1 MNHDSP
7 SRTITVPDGS
17 IISIRP
23 IAPEDRAL
31 LEVAFAELSDESRY
45 RRFLSPMSNLSPAQ
59 LDYLIDVDHHD
70 HEAVIALD
78 EGAERLI
85 GVARYVRTAET
96 VAEPAVA
103 VADDWQRRGVGTA
116 LLDALVERAIASG
129 ITSFLGYVLVDNPAP
144 LRLLEEVG
152 DITVESSGGAS
163 QVEVHLRRE
172 TPGRLRMLL
181 RAVAAGALDPGLAL
195 WQRNG

>member
-70 HEAVIALD
+70 HEALIALD
-78 EGAERLI
+78 EGAESLI
-85 GVARYVRTAET
+85 GVARYVRTGET

-116 LLDALVERAIASG
+116 LLDALVDRAIEAGIASF
-129 ITSFLGYVLVDNPAP
+129 SGYVPRRQPRAAASTRGVRRRHGRE
-144 LRLLEEVG
+144 LRSRV
-152 DITVESSGGAS
+152 
-163 QVEVHLRRE
+163 
-172 TPGRLRMLL
+172 PGRSAPAEGDSRQV
-181 RAVAAGALDPGLAL
+181 AYVAAYVCR
-195 WQRNG
+195 QRA

>member
-78 EGAERLI
+78 EGAAQLI
-85 GVARYVRTAET
+85 GVARYVRPAET
-96 VAEPAVA
+96 VAQPAGA
-103 VADDWQRRGVGTA
+103 VADDWQRRRVGPAVRDA
-116 LLDALVERAIASG
+116 LLERAIASV
-129 ITSFLGYVLVDNPAP
+129 I
-144 LRLLEEVG
+144 
-152 DITVESSGGAS
+152 AS
-163 QVEVHLRRE
+163 VF
-172 TPGRLRMLL
+172 G
-181 RAVAAGALDPGLAL
+181 
-195 WQRNG
+195 